1 MQSEIHAQNV
11 YLLFISRILTV
22 WSHLPLLR
30 PLKVAVQEHKPWLR
44 VWTKAQV
51 GRWVQLTS
59 QRPYMQMGTH
69 SSFQSI
75 SQGSFWF
82 CPLLHLYIHI
92 KKKKTHPILQKNKL
106 LLQGV
111 ASSYSWEFSKEI
123 LVGFGCLASPN
134 SFGNPSLVV
143 LWGGIKTAF
152 WGDTA
157 SPTTTDRQGPCECPA
172 GEGTARSSTA
182 ARRLGAKSSVP
193 GPTAF
198 AVEPSEIFGLPS
210 CWQGSRSTDET
221 AVTKHFIAL
230 VYKS

>member
-11 YLLFISRILTV
+11 YLLFISRILTL

-59 QRPYMQMGTH
+59 QRPYTQMGTH

-111 ASSYSWEFSKEI
+111 ASSYSWEFSEEI
-123 LVGFGCLASPN
+123 LVGFGCLTSPN

-143 LWGGIKTAF
+143 LWGGIKTASE
-152 WGDTA
+152 GTQPRQQPQTGRDPA
-157 SPTTTDRQGPCECPA
+157 SALLVKGQLGAALLPA
-172 GEGTARSSTA
+172 GSGRRALSLAPLHLLWSPLKYLGCLPAGRVPEALMRLQLQST
-182 ARRLGAKSSVP
+182 S
-193 GPTAF
+193 
-198 AVEPSEIFGLPS
+198 
-210 CWQGSRSTDET
+210 
-221 AVTKHFIAL
+221 
-230 VYKS
+230 